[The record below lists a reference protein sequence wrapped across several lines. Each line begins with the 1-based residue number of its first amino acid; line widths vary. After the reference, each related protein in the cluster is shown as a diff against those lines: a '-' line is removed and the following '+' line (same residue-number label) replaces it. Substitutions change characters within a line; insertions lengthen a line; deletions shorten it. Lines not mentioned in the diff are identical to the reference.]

1 MKRVVEEAPA
11 TTDIM
16 SPPRRL
22 GVKLVGNA
30 LFVLLIIIAAVVG
43 ALSGLLLVYS
53 TDLPQVTE
61 LEHYR
66 PSTITQLYDDHDR
79 VIGQFALQRRVI
91 DSYNDFPKVL
101 RDALV
106 STEDKE
112 FEKHWGVDLWRI
124 FGAAWR
130 DVVLESR
137 AQGAS
142 TLTMQL
148 ARNLFLS
155 PDRTFRRKM
164 QEVMLSIQIERR
176 FTKPQIFTLYANQI
190 YLGHGVYGF
199 EAGANYYFSKKAK
212 DLTLEEAAILAGL
225 PKAPNYYS
233 PINSPERALR
243 RRNLVI
249 NNMLE
254 DGKITAAD
262 AQRAKAAPLQLKLS
276 AEPNDIAP
284 YFVEEIRQYL
294 EKKYGAEQVHE
305 AGLRVYTG
313 LDLEMQQSAQQAIRD
328 GLATYERRHGWKGN
342 LLNVVAN
349 GDSLA
354 TYRHNDW
361 DNALHPGS
369 YVHAL
374 VTEVGSKTAL
384 VRFGDYQATLGPE
397 EIKWTHRKSPQEFL
411 SVGDLVYVKVEE
423 LNGSASRVSLAQE
436 SGVQGA
442 LLALDNSSGDVKAM
456 VGGRDFEQSK
466 FNRATQAL
474 RQVGSSFKPYIYTA
488 AIDEGLTPDDT
499 VLDAPVVFNT
509 PSGPYIPHNYDG
521 KFEGVI
527 TFRHALAESRNIPA
541 LRVTERVGGI
551 KTVID
556 YARKFGI
563 TAPLP
568 AYLPVALGAADIT
581 LAEQTAAF
589 TTFPNDGVRVVPRYI
604 RKVTD
609 YDGRVLEENY
619 PEVRDVISSR
629 TARIMTS
636 MLREVVLHGT
646 GFSAS
651 KLKHPLGGKTGTT
664 NDFTDAWFVGF
675 SPSITCGVWIGYDEK
690 KTLGNKETGAMAAL
704 PVWIDFMRVALA
716 GRESEDFAAPPPTP
730 RPAPALA
737 QKVETAAHPADTEAP
752 APVATPAPTAAP
764 PPPAPTE
771 AH

>member
-1 MKRVVEEAPA
+1 
-11 TTDIM
+11 
-16 SPPRRL
+16 
-22 GVKLVGNA
+22 
-30 LFVLLIIIAAVVG
+30 
-43 ALSGLLLVYS
+43 
-53 TDLPQVTE
+53 
-61 LEHYR
+61 
-66 PSTITQLYDDHDR
+66 
-79 VIGQFALQRRVI
+79 
-91 DSYNDFPKVL
+91 
-101 RDALV
+101 
-106 STEDKE
+106 
-112 FEKHWGVDLWRI
+112 
-124 FGAAWR
+124 
-130 DVVLESR
+130 
-137 AQGAS
+137 
-142 TLTMQL
+142 MQL

-155 PDRTFRRKM
+155 PDRNFRRKM

-199 EAGANYYFSKKAK
+199 EAGANYYFSKRAK
-212 DLTLEEAAILAGL
+212 DLTLDEAAVLAGL

-233 PINSPERALR
+233 PINSPERAIH

-254 DGKITAAD
+254 DGKITAAE
-262 AQRAKAAPLQLKLS
+262 AERAKSAPLELKLQ
-276 AEPNDIAP
+276 AETNDIAP

-305 AGLRVYTG
+305 AGLRVYTS
-313 LDLEMQQSAQQAIRD
+313 LDLEMQRAAQLAVRD

-342 LLNVVAN
+342 LLNVIAN

-354 TYRHNDW
+354 TYHHVDW
-361 DNALHPGS
+361 DGAIASGG

-374 VTEVGSKTAL
+374 VTEVEPMAVTVKFGNYEA
-384 VRFGDYQATLGPE
+384 RFGPE
-397 EIKWTHRKSPQEFL
+397 EIKWTKHTSPQQFL
-411 SVGDLVYVKVEE
+411 AVGDIVYLKVVE
-423 LNGSASRVSLAQE
+423 LNGTASHVSLEQE

-442 LLALDNSSGDVKAM
+442 LLALDNATGDVKAM

-466 FNRATQAL
+466 FNRSTQAL

-488 AIDEGLTPDDT
+488 AIDQGLTPDDT
-499 VLDAPVVFNT
+499 VLDAPITFST
-509 PSGPYIPHNYDG
+509 SSGPYTPHNYDG

-541 LRVTERVGGI
+541 LKVTERIGGI

-563 TAPLP
+563 TSPLLP
-568 AYLPVALGAADIT
+568 YLPVALGAADIT

-619 PEVRDVISSR
+619 PEVRDVVSAR
-629 TARIMTS
+629 TARIMVS

-646 GFSAS
+646 GYQAS
-651 KLKHPLGGKTGTT
+651 KLNHPLGGKTGTT

-675 SPSITCGVWIGYDEK
+675 SPSITCGVWVGFDEK

-704 PVWIDFMRVALA
+704 PIWIDFMRVALQ
-716 GRESEDFAAPPPTP
+716 GRESEDFAAPPPETHS
-730 RPAPALA
+730 AVA
-737 QKVETAAHPADTEAP
+737 QKVDTPDGGAGDS
-752 APVATPAPTAAP
+752 
-764 PPPAPTE
+764 E